1 MALVCTHMKLSSA
14 KMSLRLVTPE
24 RLGVLVLD
32 QEEEAEVLYE
42 CLRKLEEGLYM
53 EDMNRLWSDPLE
65 RERFLNEFLCLKE
78 ELEGQIRKL
87 RELVDKADKVHRNCT
102 VTNIVARS
110 IGAMSSVMTVLGLGL
125 APVTAG
131 ISLPLWITGMALRA
145 VSAVT
150 RVSSNIVEHKKTS
163 SLRAKASHLT
173 STGSD
178 NREVVAK
185 CLYENTPCSNSL
197 KHWAKVLKN
206 IGKNVHAIW
215 LAKANRRLAAP
226 AKRLMTTGR
235 VSAWSG
241 KKVQKAFRLVA
252 VALATEGEW
261 KGVALLLVMEVAN
274 LLKELKHLYEGATAK
289 PAEELRQHAQLL
301 ESKLEEL
308 TQIHEHLIRS

>member
-1 MALVCTHMKLSSA
+1 
-14 KMSLRLVTPE
+14 
-24 RLGVLVLD
+24 
-32 QEEEAEVLYE
+32 
-42 CLRKLEEGLYM
+42 
-53 EDMNRLWSDPLE
+53 
-65 RERFLNEFLCLKE
+65 FLNEFPHLKE

-87 RELVDKADKVHRNCT
+87 WELVDKADKVHRKCT
-102 VTNIVARS
+102 ITNIVARS
-110 IGAMSSVMTVLGLGL
+110 IGAMSGVMTVLGLGL

-131 ISLPLWITGMALRA
+131 VSLPLWATGMVLGA

-185 CLYENTPCSNSL
+185 CLYENTPRSNSL

-206 IGKNVHAIW
+206 IGKNVRAIW

-241 KKVQKAFRLVA
+241 KKVQKAFPFVA
-252 VALATEGEW
+252 VALANEGEW
-261 KGVALLLVMEVAN
+261 MGAALLLVMEVTN
-274 LLKELKHLYEGATAK
+274 LLKELKHVYDGATK
-289 PAEELRQHAQLL
+289 PAEELRMQAQLL

-308 TQIHEHLIRS
+308 TQLHEHLIR